1 MATPR
6 RPQDPQKPNSLAI
19 LFAIGI
25 LGGAIWLIMLI
36 FGLGPYA
43 IEPIKATRTLTPT
56 DILISGVTQAPP
68 ELITS
73 TPTLT
78 PTFAPEILPPTIT
91 PSPTRALLPYIL
103 IGEPEY
109 MSSALIRPSLGC
121 DWLIIAGQVW
131 NLQDAPVRGL
141 SLHLFGALDG
151 YTIDRFSLTGSAP
164 DYGQS
169 GYEFQLE
176 NLSVDSQDTLFIQLF
191 DADGNALS
199 NPYGLETFNDCQKN
213 LILVNFKQVR

>member
-6 RPQDPQKPNSLAI
+6 RPQEPRKSNTLAVI
-19 LFAIGI
+19 FAIGI

-43 IEPIKATRTLTPT
+43 IEPVRTTRTLTPT
-56 DILISGVTQAPP
+56 DILISGVTQAPAG
-68 ELITS
+68 LITS

-78 PTFAPEILPPTIT
+78 PTFAPEITPTAT
-91 PSPTRALLPYIL
+91 PSPTLALLPYIL

-121 DWLIIAGQVW
+121 DWLVIAGQVW
-131 NLQDAPVRGL
+131 NLQDAPVKGL
-141 SLHLFGALDG
+141 SLHLFGELDG
-151 YTIDRFSLTGSAP
+151 YAIDRLSLTGSAP

-176 NLSVDSQDTLFIQLF
+176 NLTVDSQDTLFIQLF
-191 DADGNALS
+191 DANGNAIS
-199 NPYGLETFNDCQKN
+199 HPYGLETFNDCQKN